1 MELNDLAN
9 PNSSEMTR
17 FMTLSL
23 KEDPRFLCIH
33 SYHIHFVTLK
43 LSVMKLLKEAKWA
56 AIKMRV

>member
-43 LSVMKLLKEAKWA
+43 LSVMKLF
-56 AIKMRV
+56 

>member
-1 MELNDLAN
+1 MELNDLVN

-23 KEDPRFLCIH
+23 KEDSRFLCIH

-43 LSVMKLLKEAKWA
+43 LSVMKLFITSSLRKQNGLQ
-56 AIKMRV
+56 